1 MIKLSVGAGRLVYHA
16 SGRTPDQLIQSF
28 FMHSIDRSI
37 WPSLIRSVTRSIIHL
52 FAQVPACTLVYQYI
66 GFNIE
71 NMKYRCET
79 RSEINWLSKIRN
91 LLQQSGFNDVW
102 LFPRSVNIKQFTPIL
117 RSRLIDL
124 YINEWHR
131 DIANRS
137 SLVLYRH
144 IKSSFTRSNYLDI
157 MKIPKFRN
165 VLAKFRLS
173 SHELNVEQGRY
184 RNIQRNERK
193 CSFCNLHEVED
204 EYHFILVCPL
214 YNNLR
219 KTHLKKYFYIRPS
232 VYKLTKLLNN
242 SNLRVLNNLS
252 LFCIK
257 ALNVR
262 KEKLNI
268 ITQEN

>member
-1 MIKLSVGAGRLVYHA
+1 MSTVV
-16 SGRTPDQLIQSF
+16 
-28 FMHSIDRSI
+28 
-37 WPSLIRSVTRSIIHL
+37 
-52 FAQVPACTLVYQYI
+52 
-66 GFNIE
+66 E
-71 NMKYRCET
+71 NMKYGCET
-79 RSEINWLSKIRN
+79 QSEINWLCKIRN

-102 LFPRSVNIKQFTPIL
+102 LFPCSVNIKQFTPIL
-117 RSRLIDL
+117 RSRLIDM

-131 DIANRS
+131 DTANRS
-137 SLVLYRH
+137 SLVLYRN
-144 IKSSFTRSNYLDI
+144 IKSSFTRSDYLDI

-184 RNIQRNERK
+184 RNIQRIERK
-193 CSFCNLHEVED
+193 CSFCNLDEEED

-219 KTHLKKYFYIRPS
+219 KTYFRKYFYIRPS
-232 VYKLTKLLNN
+232 VYKLTKLLNS

-268 ITQEN
+268 ITEEH